1 VTLYE
6 CEIRHARTAPLRNV
20 FRYRGYLWLVDVDH
34 LPRIPLLA
42 VFRGR
47 DHLGDPRAASGR
59 TSTASWPRTT
69 SAGPARSRC

>member
-1 VTLYE
+1 MTLYE

-34 LPRIPLLA
+34 LPRIPLLT

-47 DHLGDPRAASGR
+47 ALEALRRDLRLVKRG
-59 TSTASWPRTT
+59 
-69 SAGPARSRC
+69 